1 MALLLVLRYHCRLTF
16 VQDPGSLLRFSGR
29 GWGCLAPLSRA
40 ACLCHSPSFAFCVE
54 LPCTR
59 LRRGQ
64 VLGVTCAEESFCE
77 AILRL
82 AGGDG
87 ARDSPSL
94 WDDRPSQIL
103 IGPVA
108 HPFSFARVT
117 FIILLSAWVLVGAHG
132 GLLCAV
138 GAMFGVAVTP
148 SHCLEL
154 FRAFAAKFFQSLL
167 CG

>member
-1 MALLLVLRYHCRLTF
+1 M
-16 VQDPGSLLRFSGR
+16 
-29 GWGCLAPLSRA
+29 
-40 ACLCHSPSFAFCVE
+40 
-54 LPCTR
+54 
-59 LRRGQ
+59 
-64 VLGVTCAEESFCE
+64 LGVTCAEESFCE

-138 GAMFGVAVTP
+138 GAMFGVAVTSGREATTVVNDP
-148 SHCLEL
+148 SS
-154 FRAFAAKFFQSLL
+154 RQLL
-167 CG
+167 SREAPP

>member
-1 MALLLVLRYHCRLTF
+1 M
-16 VQDPGSLLRFSGR
+16 
-29 GWGCLAPLSRA
+29 
-40 ACLCHSPSFAFCVE
+40 
-54 LPCTR
+54 
-59 LRRGQ
+59 
-64 VLGVTCAEESFCE
+64 LGVTCAEESFCE

-132 GLLCAV
+132 GLLFAV
-138 GAMFGVAVTP
+138 V
-148 SHCLEL
+148 
-154 FRAFAAKFFQSLL
+154 AKFVSCPRLL
-167 CG
+167 WVTYPGPTT